1 MKFGWQTS
9 VNGPFLVQG
18 RRLDGPASPMGALNA
33 TGQLVSPGFHATALI
48 FPTAGCWEVTG
59 RVGDASLTFVVE
71 VEKIGNGPAWHRD
84 DVP

>member
-1 MKFGWQTS
+1 
-9 VNGPFLVQG
+9 
-18 RRLDGPASPMGALNA
+18 MGALNA
-33 TGQLVSPGFHATALI
+33 AGQLVSPGFHATALI